1 MVYSSSNPHP
11 KPKILIILHQETSTP
26 GRVGARLEERGFD
39 LDIRR
44 PPLGD
49 QLPATLDNH
58 AGAVMFGG
66 PQSANDSEEFVKRET
81 DWLAVP
87 LRENRP
93 FLGICLG
100 AQKLV
105 RHLGGEVWAHPEGQV
120 EVGYYPLH
128 ATPEG
133 AALLDWPDMIYQFHR
148 EGFDLP
154 AGSTLLAYGDTYQN
168 QAFRYGD
175 RCYALQFH
183 TELTMAMTCRWAVK
197 GEHRMTLPGAQNRKQ
212 HIEGRILH
220 DPPVSRFL
228 DNFLDIWIGTA
239 NDPAEAKPA
248 PPIELPHKKSA

>member
-1 MVYSSSNPHP
+1 MSK
-11 KPKILIILHQETSTP
+11 KPSILIILHQETSTP
-26 GRVGARLEERGFD
+26 GRLGMKLEDRGFE

-49 QLPATLDNH
+49 QLPETMDDH

-66 PQSANDSEEFVKRET
+66 PMSANDSDEFVKRET

-87 LRENRP
+87 LKENRP

-105 RHLGGEVWAHPEGQV
+105 RHLGGTVWPHPEGQV

-128 ATPEG
+128 ATDEG
-133 AALLDWPDMIYQFHR
+133 KALLDWPEMIYQFHR

-154 AGSTLLAYGDTYQN
+154 KDATLLAYGDVYQN

-175 RCYALQFH
+175 HCYAVQFH

-197 GEHRMTLPGAQNRKQ
+197 GERRMVLPGAQNRKQ
-212 HIEGRILH
+212 HIDGRILY
-220 DPPVSRFL
+220 DPPINKFL
-228 DNFLDIWIGTA
+228 DDFLDLWIGSA
-239 NDPAEAKPA
+239 NDLAENKP
-248 PPIELPHKKSA
+248 LR